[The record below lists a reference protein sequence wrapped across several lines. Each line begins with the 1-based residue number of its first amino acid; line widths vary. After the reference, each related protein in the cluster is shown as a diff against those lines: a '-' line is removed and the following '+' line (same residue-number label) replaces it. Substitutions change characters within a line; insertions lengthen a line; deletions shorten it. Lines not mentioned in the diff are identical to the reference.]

1 MLITSCEKLNL
12 MDWKLKVLSVLFTVG
27 VGENCWEEGNG
38 SGRRR
43 SRDSP
48 SSDSRYQYRRS
59 ASPQHRRGTRRRSPS
74 SRRSTSPSTS
84 LLRTNAQVGS
94 AYSNRLQNC
103 RIEDVVTSSASVDRR
118 TRRHKQSARE
128 CQRLHRET
136 EGKKPFYLTVDIEGR
151 PYGPGRPAWIAD
163 INKLAAGL
171 DPSCTDIR
179 KQAHGDICIFKDRLN
194 EHFEYSAD
202 VSEHYLRG
210 FIGKAVTRRRTDLIA
225 FINRNGSRPA
235 NFDEDIW
242 KRLEMLATSQQRE
255 KRTEHGRYANAC
267 RRTLGRTGALGEDGI
282 RERLRQL
289 LGRSPD
295 PDEVNQ
301 EMQRDKGYGKLNVKT
316 SREWENRD
324 HKHSDVV
331 LNKYGMKFRP
341 SSSQFQQYRTDDDES
356 TEEQSELE
364 RTHQVCSALSF
375 ILLMYFFSAN
385 V

>member
-1 MLITSCEKLNL
+1 MLTSSCENLNL
-12 MDWKLKVLSVLFTVG
+12 MDWKPTVLSVLFTVG
-27 VGENCWEEGNG
+27 AGENSWEEGNG
-38 SGRRR
+38 RGRRR
-43 SRDSP
+43 SRDSS
-48 SSDSRYQYRRS
+48 SSDSRYEYRRS
-59 ASPQHRRGTRRRSPS
+59 ASPHHRRGTRRGSPS

-84 LLRTNAQVGS
+84 LLCTNPHVGG
-94 AYSNRLQNC
+94 AYNNRLQNR

-151 PYGPGRPAWIAD
+151 PYGLGRPAWIAN

-210 FIGKAVTRRRTDLIA
+210 LIGKAVTRRRTDLIA
-225 FINRNGSRPA
+225 FISKNGSRPA

-242 KRLEMLATSQQRE
+242 KRLEMLVTSEQRE

-267 RRTLGRTGALGEDGI
+267 RRTLGRTGALGEEGI

-316 SREWENRD
+316 SGEWEKRN

-331 LNKYGMKFRP
+331 LNEDGMKFQP
-341 SSSQFQQYRTDDDES
+341 SSSRFQHYRTDDDES

-364 RTHQVCSALSF
+364 RIHQVCSALF
-375 ILLMYFFSAN
+375 CIFLL
-385 V
+385 